1 VADRYTSLV
10 AALYN
15 GSAEEMIA
23 TEVTFEDG
31 RRGTMAARVKI
42 RDVPPLQETLARVKA
57 A

>member
-1 VADRYTSLV
+1 VADRYTALV

-15 GSAEEMIA
+15 GAAEEMVA

-42 RDVPPLQETLARVKA
+42 RDVPPLQATPREKA
-57 A
+57 G